1 MKKLFYLILL
11 VAVVGCEEEPLL
23 GPSGTV
29 NLHINAVFAGNP
41 LVLGQAYQAGSVEQ
55 LQFDELNF
63 FISNV
68 KLLEEETTDETDL
81 LDIGFADFS
90 DNNGGEAESYTF
102 RAVPAVKYRGIEI
115 GIGVPPSS
123 NKSSATSLGAGHP
136 LKKNFDTHF
145 WEAGNS
151 FFFMKLAGVY
161 DVSGA
166 EAGFQLFPAKD
177 DNYRVVTI
185 YKSFELADGETLD
198 LNLEMDILKFL
209 QDTDNQMIDFTD
221 PANLSTYNPEND
233 ALSALL
239 MGNLDTALELK

>member
-1 MKKLFYLILL
+1 MKKIAFFILL
-11 VAVVGCEEEPLL
+11 IAIAGCEEEPLL

-29 NLHINAVFAGNP
+29 NLHINALFAGNP

-90 DNNGGEAESYTF
+90 DNSGGEDESYTF
-102 RAVPAVKYRGIEI
+102 RAVPAVKYRGIKI

-123 NKSSATSLGAGHP
+123 NKSSASSLGAGHP

-145 WEAGNS
+145 WSDGGS
-151 FFFMKLAGVY
+151 FFFMKLAGIY
-161 DVSGA
+161 DVGGA
-166 EAGFQLFPAKD
+166 EAAFELFPAKN
-177 DNYRVVTI
+177 DNYQALTI
-185 YKSFELADGETLD
+185 FKSFELKDGETLD
-198 LNLEMDILKFL
+198 LNLNLDILKLL
-209 QDTDNQMIDFTD
+209 QDTNNQMIDFTD
-221 PANLSTYNPEND
+221 PKNLSTYNPEND

-239 MGNLDTALELK
+239 MGNLETALELE